1 MKTRIHQLKK
11 DVSKKRKIINNLKL
25 LLYKQEVDNKL
36 TAKLK
41 KDLEA
46 ARQHT
51 RKCKKKHITTTEVR
65 FACTQ

>member
-11 DVSKKRKIINNLKL
+11 DGSKKQKIINNLKL

-36 TAKLK
+36 TSKLK

-46 ARQHT
+46 ARQRT
-51 RKCKKKHITTTEVR
+51 RKYKNKHITTTEVR